1 MSAAG
6 KLLIMLL
13 CAACFVLRGAAIGP
27 RCVVVTENLV
37 TAPEKSGAQILA
49 DTLGKIFSCK
59 IKIIDKKDYDG
70 KSDAVILSSS
80 KMQNEEW
87 CIESIS
93 PNRVRIS
100 GTPPR
105 GVFYGAVEFLELF
118 GQCRYFDVDFLSI
131 PRKKS
136 ITVPEGRKFRRKR
149 RDFLFT

>member
-59 IKIIDKKDYDG
+59 IKIIDKKDY
-70 KSDAVILSSS
+70 V
-80 KMQNEEW
+80 
-87 CIESIS
+87 C
-93 PNRVRIS
+93 
-100 GTPPR
+100 
-105 GVFYGAVEFLELF
+105 
-118 GQCRYFDVDFLSI
+118 
-131 PRKKS
+131 
-136 ITVPEGRKFRRKR
+136 
-149 RDFLFT
+149 